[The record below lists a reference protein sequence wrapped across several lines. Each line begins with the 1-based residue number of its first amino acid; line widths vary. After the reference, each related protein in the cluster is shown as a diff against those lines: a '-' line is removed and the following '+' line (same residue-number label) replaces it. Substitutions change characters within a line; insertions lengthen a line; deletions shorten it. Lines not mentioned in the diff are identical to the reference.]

1 MNPPST
7 APAGTVERKTF
18 CGICEAACGVIV
30 TVQGDE
36 VLKIRGDVDHP
47 NSKGFLCPKGAAF
60 GAVRDD
66 PDRVLT
72 PLQRQPDGRFV
83 PVSWDTALDD
93 IGARLRGIIQR
104 HGREAIGVHLGNPN
118 GWNYGAF
125 MWLLG
130 MAAAL
135 KTKHLYTASSVDINN
150 YWVVGELLYGHNLV
164 TPFPD
169 IAHTQFLIVLG
180 ANPVVTHGSMMTAG
194 RVKEQMAAITAR
206 GGRVVVIDP
215 RRSETAAQFEWQ
227 PMRPDGD
234 PWLLAGMLK
243 TILDEGLADQDA
255 LRRQTRGADALP
267 ALLKDVNG
275 DRVAAETGIA
285 WADVQAL
292 ARAFA
297 KSPTAAL
304 YGRCGASLG
313 PFSTLTNYLI
323 NVLNIVTGN
332 LDRRGGMVFGQPM
345 LDTEGF
351 TRLFKVNGYDR
362 WRTRVDGIPEVM
374 GTSPLATLPREI
386 RTPGKGQLRALLIAS
401 GNIATTSCASGE
413 VGAALDELDLL
424 ISLDPYLT
432 ETSQH
437 AHYILPPTLWLER
450 DGMPIFSQMH
460 AGVPYAQW
468 TPASVA
474 PRGEARDDWWI
485 IDEICKRIGL
495 VPSASKAAQWLG
507 KLGIR
512 LTPATAV
519 DLFLR
524 TGPAGDW
531 FGLKAGI
538 SRKKLFQ
545 QTSGV
550 ALSAE
555 PPVGVSR
562 QRVHFKDGL
571 IPLAQPL
578 MAREMARLI
587 ARPSSDDDAESKRWP
602 LRLISMR
609 ELRSQNSWLHN
620 VPKLTTGDRR
630 PHLRIHPD
638 DARPLELEDG
648 SEVSI
653 TSRWGEITV
662 PARISDEVMR
672 GTVALPHSWGHRG
685 GWRRAVAIGG
695 GRYNDLT
702 SNDATEIDIPS
713 GNAVLNGLRV
723 RVTRRANAPALAKA
737 S

>member
-1 MNPPST
+1 MNEHGSGT
-7 APAGTVERKTF
+7 AGTVERKTF
-18 CGICEAACGVIV
+18 CGICEAACGVVV

-66 PDRVLT
+66 PDRVLQ
-72 PLQRQPDGRFV
+72 PLQRQPDGRFE
-83 PVSWDTALDD
+83 PVSWDSALDD
-93 IGARLRGIIQR
+93 IGARLRDLIRR
-104 HGREAIGVHLGNPN
+104 HGRESIGVHLGNPN

-135 KTKHLYTASSVDINN
+135 KTRHLYTASSVDINN

-194 RVKEQMAAITAR
+194 RVKEQMAAIVER

-243 TILDEGLADQDA
+243 TIVDEGLTDGDA
-255 LRRQTRGADALP
+255 LARQTRGAEGLP
-267 ALLKDVNG
+267 ALLAAVTG
-275 DRVAAETGIA
+275 ERVAAETGIA

-297 KSPTAAL
+297 QSPAAAL

-323 NVLNIVTGN
+323 NVLNIATGN

-351 TRLFKVNGYDR
+351 TRLFKINGYDR

-413 VGAALDELDLL
+413 VGAALDELELL
-424 ISLDPYLT
+424 ISLDPYIT

-450 DGMPIFSQMH
+450 DGMPVFSQMH
-460 AGVPYAQW
+460 ASVPYAQW

-474 PRGEARDDWWI
+474 ARGDARDDWWI
-485 IDEICKRIGL
+485 IDAICKRIGL
-495 VPSASKAAQWLG
+495 VPSPSKAAQWLG

-512 LTPATAV
+512 LSPATAV
-519 DLFLR
+519 DLFMRL
-524 TGPAGDW
+524 GPAGDW
-531 FGLKAGI
+531 FGLKPGI
-538 SRKKLFQ
+538 SRRKLFQ

-550 ALSAE
+550 TLSTE

-562 QRVHFKDGL
+562 KRVHHPGGL
-571 IPLAQPL
+571 IPLTQPL
-578 MAREMARLI
+578 MASEMARLI
-587 ARPSSDDDAESKRWP
+587 ARPSADDPVQATLWP

-638 DARPLELEDG
+638 DARPLALHDG
-648 SEVSI
+648 DDAAI
-653 TSRWGEITV
+653 TSPWGEITV
-662 PARISDEVMR
+662 PVTVSDEVMR
-672 GTVALPHSWGHRG
+672 GTVALPHNWGHGG

-702 SNDATEIDIPS
+702 ANTAAEIDVPS

-723 RVTRRANAPALAKA
+723 RVTRRSVALAAA

>member
-1 MNPPST
+1 MSQQQTAST
-7 APAGTVERKTF
+7 VVERKTF
-18 CGICEAACGVIV
+18 CGICEAACGVVVSIA
-30 TVQGDE
+30 GAE

-66 PDRVLT
+66 PDRVLE
-72 PLQRQPDGRFV
+72 PLQRQPDGSFSA
-83 PVSWDTALDD
+83 VSWEVALDD
-93 IGARLRGIIQR
+93 IGLRLRGVIKR
-104 HGREAIGVHLGNPN
+104 YGMESVGVHLGNPN

-169 IAHTQFLIVLG
+169 IAHTQFLLVLG

-194 RVKEQMAAITAR
+194 RVKEQMAAIVER

-215 RRSETAAQFEWQ
+215 RRSETAVQFEWQ

-243 TILDEGLADQDA
+243 TILDEGLADQAA
-255 LRRQTRGADALP
+255 LHHQTRGAESLP
-267 ALLKDVNG
+267 ILLKDVTPA
-275 DRVAAETGIA
+275 RVATETGIA
-285 WADVQAL
+285 WTEVQKL
-292 ARAFA
+292 ARDFA
-297 KSPTAAL
+297 ASPAASL

-313 PFSTLTNYLI
+313 PFSTLTKYLI
-323 NVLNIVTGN
+323 DVINIATGN
-332 LDRRGGMVFGQPM
+332 LDRRGGMVYGQPM

-386 RTPGKGQLRALLIAS
+386 RTPGRGQLRALLIAS
-401 GNIATTSCASGE
+401 GNIATTSCASGD

-424 ISLDPYLT
+424 ISLDPYIT
-432 ETSQH
+432 ETNQR

-450 DGMPIFSQMH
+450 EGMPIFSQMH

-468 TPASVA
+468 APATVA
-474 PRGEARDDWWI
+474 PRGNARDDWWI
-485 IDEICKRIGL
+485 IDEICKRIGI
-495 VPSASKAAQWLG
+495 VPSASKAAQFLG
-507 KLGIR
+507 RFGIR
-512 LTPATAV
+512 LSPATAV
-519 DLFLR
+519 DLFMR
-524 TGPAGDW
+524 IGPAGDW
-531 FGLKAGI
+531 FGLRRGI
-538 SRKKLFQ
+538 SRKKLFA

-550 ALSAE
+550 QLNTE
-555 PPVGVSR
+555 PAVGVGR
-562 QRVHFKDGL
+562 KRVHHPQGL

-578 MAREMARLI
+578 MQTEMARLV
-587 ARPSSDDDAESKRWP
+587 ARPAAHDPAFP
-602 LRLISMR
+602 LQLISMR

-630 PHLRIHPD
+630 PHLRIHPT
-638 DARPLELEDG
+638 DARPLGLVDG
-648 SEVSI
+648 QDAVI
-653 TSRWGEITV
+653 TSHWGEIQAPV
-662 PARISDEVMR
+662 AISEEMMP
-672 GTVALPHSWGHRG
+672 GTVALPQGWGHGG

-723 RVTRRANAPALAKA
+723 RVSQACVEMAQA

>member
-1 MNPPST
+1 MNQQQT
-7 APAGTVERKTF
+7 ASGTVERKTF
-18 CGICEAACGVIV
+18 CGICEAACGVVV
-30 TVQGDE
+30 TVSGDE
-36 VLKIRGDVDHP
+36 VVKIRGDVDHP

-66 PDRVLT
+66 PDRVLE
-72 PLQRQPDGRFV
+72 PLQRQRDGSYRA
-83 PVSWDTALDD
+83 VSWEVALDD
-93 IGARLRGIIQR
+93 IGLRLRGVIKR
-104 HGREAIGVHLGNPN
+104 HGMESVGVHLGNPN

-169 IAHTQFLIVLG
+169 IAHTQFLLVLG

-194 RVKEQMAAITAR
+194 RVKEQMAAIVER

-243 TILDEGLADQDA
+243 TILDEGLADRAA
-255 LRRQTRGADALP
+255 LARQTRGADALP
-267 ALLKDVNG
+267 SLLENVTPA
-275 DRVAAETGIA
+275 RVAEETGIA
-285 WADVQAL
+285 WAAVQQL
-292 ARAFA
+292 ARDFA
-297 KSPTAAL
+297 GSPAAAL

-323 NVLNIVTGN
+323 NVINIATGN
-332 LDRRGGMVFGQPM
+332 LDRRGGMVYGQPM
-345 LDTEGF
+345 LDTESF

-386 RTPGKGQLRALLIAS
+386 RTPGRGQLRALLIAS
-401 GNIATTSCASGE
+401 GNIATTSCASGD

-424 ISLDPYLT
+424 ISLDPYIT
-432 ETSQH
+432 ETNQR

-450 DGMPIFSQMH
+450 EGMPIFSQMH

-468 TPASVA
+468 APATVA
-474 PRGEARDDWWI
+474 PRGDARDDWWI
-485 IDEICKRIGL
+485 IDEICKRIGI
-495 VPSASKAAQWLG
+495 VPSASKAAQFLG
-507 KLGIR
+507 KFGIR
-512 LTPATAV
+512 LSPATAV
-519 DLFLR
+519 DLFMR
-524 TGPAGDW
+524 IGPAGDW
-531 FGLKAGI
+531 FGLRRGI
-538 SRKKLFQ
+538 SRKKLYA

-550 ALSAE
+550 QLNSE
-555 PPVGVSR
+555 PAVGVGR
-562 QRVHFKDGL
+562 KRVHHPQGL

-578 MAREMARLI
+578 MQTEMARLI
-587 ARPSSDDDAESKRWP
+587 ARPVAGDPAFP
-602 LRLISMR
+602 LQLISMR

-638 DARPLELEDG
+638 DARSLHLLDG
-648 SEVSI
+648 NDASI
-653 TSRWGEITV
+653 TSNWGAITV
-662 PARISDEVMR
+662 PVMVSDEVMR
-672 GTVALPHSWGHRG
+672 GTVALPHNWGHGG
-685 GWRRAVAIGG
+685 GWRRAVSIGG

-723 RVTRRANAPALAKA
+723 RVAKVGVEMAVA

>member
-1 MNPPST
+1 MSQPQAAAST
-7 APAGTVERKTF
+7 VVDHKTF
-18 CGICEAACGVIV
+18 CGICEAACGIV
-30 TVQGDE
+30 VSVSGDD
-36 VLKIRGDVDHP
+36 VVKIRGDADHP
-47 NSKGFLCPKGAAF
+47 NSRGFLCPKGAAF

-66 PDRVLT
+66 PDRVLQ
-72 PLQRQPDGRFV
+72 PLQRQADGSFQ
-83 PVSWDTALDD
+83 PVTWSTALDD
-93 IGARLRGIIQR
+93 IGTRLRALIKR
-104 HGREAIGVHLGNPN
+104 HGSESIGLHLGNPN

-169 IAHTQFLIVLG
+169 IAHTRFLLVLG

-194 RVKEQMAAITAR
+194 RVKEQMAAIVER

-243 TILDEGLADQDA
+243 TIVDEGLADPTA
-255 LRRQTRGADALP
+255 LKLQTRGAESLS
-267 ALLKDVNG
+267 ALLRDVTPQ
-275 DRVAAETGIA
+275 RVADETGIA
-285 WADVQAL
+285 WADVQQL
-292 ARAFA
+292 ARDFA
-297 KSPTAAL
+297 ASPAAAL

-313 PFSTLTNYLI
+313 PFSTLTKYLI
-323 NVLNIVTGN
+323 DVINIATGN
-332 LDRRGGMVFGQPM
+332 FDRRGGVVLGQPM
-345 LDTEGF
+345 LDTEAF
-351 TRLFKVNGYDR
+351 TKLFKTNGYDR
-362 WRTRVDGIPEVM
+362 WRTRVDNIPEVL
-374 GTSPLATLPREI
+374 GTSPLATLTREI

-401 GNIATTSCASGE
+401 GNIATTSCASGD
-413 VGAALDELDLL
+413 VGAALDELELL
-424 ISLDPYLT
+424 ISLDPYIT
-432 ETSQH
+432 ETNRH

-468 TPASVA
+468 TPATVSA
-474 PRGEARDDWWI
+474 RGEARDDWWI
-485 IDEICKRIGL
+485 LDEICKRIGL
-495 VPSASKAAQWLG
+495 VPSPSKLMQFFG

-519 DLFLR
+519 DLFMR
-524 TGPAGDW
+524 IGPAGDW
-531 FGLKAGI
+531 FGLRPGI
-538 SRKKLFQ
+538 SRRKLFT

-550 ALSAE
+550 KLNDAPA
-555 PPVGVSR
+555 VGVSR
-562 QRVHFKDGL
+562 KRVHHKGGL
-571 IPLAQPL
+571 IPLDQPL
-578 MAREMARLI
+578 MHTEVARLV
-587 ARPSSDDDAESKRWP
+587 ARPQANDPAWP

-638 DARPLELEDG
+638 DARALGLIDG
-648 SEVSI
+648 QDATI
-653 TSRWGEITV
+653 TSRWGEIQAPVT
-662 PARISDEVMR
+662 ISEDMMP
-672 GTVALPHSWGHRG
+672 GTVALPQGWGHGG

-702 SNDATEIDIPS
+702 SNDVSEIDVPS

-723 RVTRRANAPALAKA
+723 RVNKVLAEMAQA

>member
-1 MNPPST
+1 MNQQQ
-7 APAGTVERKTF
+7 AADGTVERKTF
-18 CGICEAACGVIV
+18 CGICEAACGVVV
-30 TVQGDE
+30 TVAGDD
-36 VLKIRGDVDHP
+36 VVKIRGDVEHP

-66 PDRVLT
+66 PDRVLE
-72 PLQRQPDGRFV
+72 PLQRQRDGSFRA
-83 PVSWDTALDD
+83 VSWEVALDD
-93 IGARLRGIIQR
+93 IGLRLRGVIKR
-104 HGREAIGVHLGNPN
+104 HGMESVGVHLGNPN

-169 IAHTQFLIVLG
+169 IAHTQFLLVLG

-194 RVKEQMAAITAR
+194 RVKEQMAAIVER

-227 PMRPDGD
+227 AMRPDGD

-243 TILDEGLADQDA
+243 TILDEGLADQAA
-255 LRRQTRGADALP
+255 LARQTRGADALP
-267 ALLKDVNG
+267 ALLAEVTP
-275 DRVAAETGIA
+275 DRVAEETGIA
-285 WADVQAL
+285 WVQVQQL
-292 ARAFA
+292 ARDFA
-297 KSPTAAL
+297 ASPAAAL

-323 NVLNIVTGN
+323 NVINIVTGN
-332 LDRRGGMVFGQPM
+332 LDRRGGMVYGQPM

-386 RTPGKGQLRALLIAS
+386 RTPGRGQLRALLIAS
-401 GNIATTSCASGE
+401 GNIATTSCASGD

-424 ISLDPYLT
+424 ISLDPYIT
-432 ETSQH
+432 ETNQR

-468 TPASVA
+468 APATVA
-474 PRGEARDDWWI
+474 PRGDARDDWWI
-485 IDEICKRIGL
+485 IDEICKRIGI
-495 VPSASKAAQWLG
+495 VPSASKAAQFLG
-507 KLGIR
+507 KFGIR
-512 LTPATAV
+512 LSPATAV
-519 DLFLR
+519 DLFMR
-524 TGPAGDW
+524 IGPAGDW
-531 FGLKAGI
+531 FGLRRGI
-538 SRKKLFQ
+538 SRKKLYAR
-545 QTSGV
+545 TSGV
-550 ALSAE
+550 QLNTE
-555 PPVGVSR
+555 PAVGVGAK
-562 QRVHFKDGL
+562 RVHHPQGL

-578 MAREMARLI
+578 MQTEMTRLI
-587 ARPSSDDDAESKRWP
+587 ARPAANDPAFP
-602 LRLISMR
+602 LQLISMR

-630 PHLRIHPD
+630 PHLRLHPD
-638 DARPLELEDG
+638 DARPLGLIDG
-648 SEVSI
+648 DDASI

-662 PARISDEVMR
+662 PVMVSDEVMR
-672 GTVALPHSWGHRG
+672 GTVALPHNWGHGG
-685 GWRRAVAIGG
+685 GWRRAVSIGG

-702 SNDATEIDIPS
+702 SNDATGIDIPS

-723 RVTRRANAPALAKA
+723 RVTKIRVEMAAA

>member
-1 MNPPST
+1 MTQQP
-7 APAGTVERKTF
+7 GTRGSKSSGSGVDRKTF
-18 CGICEAACGVIV
+18 CGICEASCGVVV
-30 TVQGDE
+30 TVDGDD

-66 PDRVLT
+66 PDRVLR
-72 PLQRQPDGRFV
+72 PLQRQADGSFL

-93 IGARLRGIIQR
+93 IGVRLRGLIKR
-104 HGREAIGVHLGNPN
+104 HGTESVGVHLGNPN

-169 IAHTQFLIVLG
+169 VAHTQFLLVLG

-194 RVKEQMAAITAR
+194 RVKEQMTAIVER

-243 TILDEGLADQDA
+243 TILDEGLADQAA
-255 LRRQTRGADALP
+255 LRHQTRGAESLP
-267 ALLKDVNG
+267 GLLKDVTPA
-275 DRVAAETGIA
+275 RVASETGIA
-285 WADVQAL
+285 WTDVQQL
-292 ARAFA
+292 ARDFA
-297 KSPTAAL
+297 RSPAASL

-313 PFSTLTNYLI
+313 PFSTLTKYLI
-323 NVLNIVTGN
+323 DVINIATGN
-332 LDRRGGMVFGQPM
+332 LDKRGGMVFGQPM
-345 LDTEGF
+345 LDTETF
-351 TRLFKVNGYDR
+351 TKLFKSNGYDR
-362 WRTRVDGIPEVM
+362 WRTRVDNIPEVL

-401 GNIATTSCASGE
+401 GNIATTSCASGD
-413 VGAALDELDLL
+413 VGAALDELELL

-432 ETSQH
+432 ETNRR

-450 DGMPIFSQMH
+450 DGLPIFSQMH

-468 TPASVA
+468 APATVSA
-474 PRGEARDDWWI
+474 RGEARDDWWI
-485 IDEICKRIGL
+485 IDAICKQIGL
-495 VPSASKAAQWLG
+495 VPSPSKLVQWLG
-507 KLGIR
+507 KLGLR

-519 DLFLR
+519 DLFMR
-524 TGPAGDW
+524 IGPAGDW
-531 FGLKAGI
+531 FGLRKGV
-538 SRKKLFQ
+538 SRKKLYA

-550 ALSAE
+550 QLNDAPA
-555 PPVGVSR
+555 VGVCR
-562 QRVHFKDGL
+562 QRVHHKGGL
-571 IPLAQPL
+571 IPLDQP
-578 MAREMARLI
+578 MMHVEMARLV
-587 ARPSSDDDAESKRWP
+587 ARTAEDDPAFP
-602 LRLISMR
+602 LRLISLR

-630 PHLRIHPD
+630 PHLRIHPV
-638 DARPLELEDG
+638 DARPLGLIDG
-648 SEVSI
+648 QDAVIASH
-653 TSRWGEITV
+653 WGEIQAPV
-662 PARISDEVMR
+662 AISDEMMP
-672 GTVALPHSWGHRG
+672 GTVALPQGWGHGG

-723 RVTRRANAPALAKA
+723 RVSQACVEMAQA